1 MAKPTVVTI
10 DAISDPIL
18 AKAEIPAPMGEVLR
32 TLAER
37 VASGSNWKV
46 RKKALID
53 VVEGLDAMMAVGEA
67 EALDALDLDDEAIAA
82 EAEALD
88 ADAGG
93 PETGADDGEP
103 PPGDLDVPEFDVV
116 DVLPAYVGAI
126 LEVLGETT
134 VSSVEQAACYILSA
148 HPEHQKAG
156 WDWIDADYGN
166 WRAFKKLLRADRRY
180 AFYYDE
186 IEALATA
193 DAGEAEDG
201 DGEDGGPEAPEPRA

>member
-18 AKAEIPAPMGEVLR
+18 AKTEIPEPMGEVLR
-32 TLAER
+32 TLAAK
-37 VASGSNWKV
+37 VAAGSNWKV

-53 VVEGLDAMMAVGEA
+53 VVEGLDAMMAIGEA
-67 EALDALDLDDEAIAA
+67 EAAFVDDPDADPPLDDPAPDDPAPDDLGPDDPA
-82 EAEALD
+82 ED
-88 ADAGG
+88 ARTVD
-93 PETGADDGEP
+93 
-103 PPGDLDVPEFDVV
+103 GDLDVPEFDVV
-116 DVLPAYVGAI
+116 D
-126 LEVLGETT
+126 GETR

-193 DAGEAEDG
+193 DADAAGEGEADP
-201 DGEDGGPEAPEPRA
+201 GGAEPRA

>member
-32 TLAER
+32 TLADK
-37 VASGSNWKV
+37 VAAGSNWKV

-53 VVEGLDAMMAVGEA
+53 VVEGLDAMMALGEA
-67 EALDALDLDDEAIAA
+67 EAAFVDDPDADPPLDDPPDDDPE
-82 EAEALD
+82 
-88 ADAGG
+88 ADAG
-93 PETGADDGEP
+93 AVD
-103 PPGDLDVPEFDVV
+103 GDLDVPEFDVV

-134 VSSVEQAACYILSA
+134 VASVEQAACYILSA

-193 DAGEAEDG
+193 DADAAGEGEADP
-201 DGEDGGPEAPEPRA
+201 GGTEPRA

>member
-32 TLAER
+32 TLAGR
-37 VASGSNWKV
+37 VAAGSNWKV

-67 EALDALDLDDEAIAA
+67 EAAFVDDPDADPPLDDPE
-82 EAEALD
+82 
-88 ADAGG
+88 ADAA
-93 PETGADDGEP
+93 AD
-103 PPGDLDVPEFDVV
+103 GDLDVPEFDVV

-134 VSSVEQAACYILSA
+134 VASVEQAACYILSA

-193 DAGEAEDG
+193 DADADAEAEG
-201 DGEDGGPEAPEPRA
+201 TGGGGPGGGGPRA

>member
-18 AKAEIPAPMGEVLR
+18 AKAEIPEPMGEVLR
-32 TLAER
+32 TLAAK
-37 VASGSNWKV
+37 VAAGSNWKV

-53 VVEGLDAMMAVGEA
+53 VVEGLDAMMAIGEA
-67 EALDALDLDDEAIAA
+67 EAAFVDDPDADPPLDDPAPDDPAPDDLGPDDPA
-82 EAEALD
+82 E
-88 ADAGG
+88 DAG
-93 PETGADDGEP
+93 TVD
-103 PPGDLDVPEFDVV
+103 GDLDVPEFDVV

-126 LEVLGETT
+126 LEVLGETR

-166 WRAFKKLLRADRRY
+166 WRAFNKLLRADRRY

-193 DAGEAEDG
+193 DADAAGEGEADP
-201 DGEDGGPEAPEPRA
+201 GGAEPRA

>member
-32 TLAER
+32 TLAAK
-37 VASGSNWKV
+37 VAAGSNWKV

-53 VVEGLDAMMAVGEA
+53 VVEGLDAMMAIGEA
-67 EALDALDLDDEAIAA
+67 EAAFVDDPDADPPLDDPSPDDPA
-82 EAEALD
+82 E
-88 ADAGG
+88 DAG
-93 PETGADDGEP
+93 AID
-103 PPGDLDVPEFDVV
+103 GDLDVPEFDVV

-134 VSSVEQAACYILSA
+134 VASVEQAACYILSA

-193 DAGEAEDG
+193 DVDAAGE
-201 DGEDGGPEAPEPRA
+201 GEADPGGAEPRA

>member
-1 MAKPTVVTI
+1 MAKPTVVRI

-18 AKAEIPAPMGEVLR
+18 AKAEIPEPMGEVLR
-32 TLAER
+32 TLAAK
-37 VASGSNWKV
+37 VAAGSNWKV

-53 VVEGLDAMMAVGEA
+53 VVEGLDAMMAIGEA
-67 EALDALDLDDEAIAA
+67 EVAFVDDPDADPPLDDPAPDDPA
-82 EAEALD
+82 E
-88 ADAGG
+88 DAG
-93 PETGADDGEP
+93 AID
-103 PPGDLDVPEFDVV
+103 GDLDVPEFDVV

-134 VSSVEQAACYILSA
+134 VSTVEQAACYILSA

-193 DAGEAEDG
+193 DADADAAGEGEADPG
-201 DGEDGGPEAPEPRA
+201 AAEPRA

>member
-32 TLAER
+32 TLAGK
-37 VASGSNWKV
+37 VAAGSNWKV

-53 VVEGLDAMMAVGEA
+53 VVEGLDAMMAIGDA
-67 EALDALDLDDEAIAA
+67 EAAFVDDPDADPPLDDPE
-82 EAEALD
+82 E
-88 ADAGG
+88 DAG
-93 PETGADDGEP
+93 AVD
-103 PPGDLDVPEFDVV
+103 GDLDVPEFDVV

-134 VSSVEQAACYILSA
+134 VSTVEQAACYILSA

-193 DAGEAEDG
+193 DADAAGEGEADP
-201 DGEDGGPEAPEPRA
+201 GGAEPRA